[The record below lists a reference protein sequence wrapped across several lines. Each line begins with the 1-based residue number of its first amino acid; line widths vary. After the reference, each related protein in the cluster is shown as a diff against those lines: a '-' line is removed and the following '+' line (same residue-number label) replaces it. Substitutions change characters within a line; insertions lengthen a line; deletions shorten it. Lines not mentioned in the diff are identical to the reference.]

1 MDFIITPFGWLMRVL
16 YDLVS
21 NYGMALLLFTVI
33 TRIIML
39 PISISQQK
47 SMAKMSVYNPLIQE
61 VQKKYANNRQ
71 KQQEELTKL
80 YTDYNIKP
88 SMGCMPMMIQMAFV
102 MILYQVIQKP
112 LRFMVGVGSEAYT
125 QMLEIAKAMPGCPQ
139 TYQDTFI
146 INQIQKGSGEFSS
159 LLNAD
164 MLETIKNLDFTF
176 FGVKSMDLTVIPEL
190 GLNLLVL
197 IPVISGLSMIL
208 TQYISGKVSGQAPQ
222 GGMALFMYG
231 MSLWIAYLG
240 FTFPA
245 ALSLYWFYSNI
256 LGVGQSMVLRKFYS
270 PEKFKAQIE
279 EELAA
284 KRAAKKQKKTVVLT
298 DEVTGEKK
306 EANMTEAELARVRLA
321 KARALQD
328 EKFRKQAEAAAAA
341 AAEAAAAEKEAAV
354 TAAEEAVEN
363 GPAKEDK

>member
-1 MDFIITPFGWLMRVL
+1 MDIIIVPFGWLMRVL

-21 NYGMALLLFTVI
+21 NYGMALLLFTII

-47 SMAKMSVYNPLIQE
+47 SMAKMGVYNPLIQE

-80 YTDYNIKP
+80 YTDYDIKP
-88 SMGCMPMMIQMAFV
+88 TMGCMPMMIQMAFV

-112 LRFMVGVGSEAYT
+112 LRFMVGIGSDVYD
-125 QMLEIAKAMPGCPQ
+125 QLLEIAKAMPGCP
-139 TYQDTFI
+139 TAYQDTFI
-146 INQIQKGSGEFSS
+146 INKIQAGATDFSG
-159 LLNAD
+159 LLNV
-164 MLETIKNLDFTF
+164 ETIATIQELDFTF
-176 FGVKSMDLTVIPEL
+176 FGIKSMDLTMIPEF

-208 TQYISGKVSGQAPQ
+208 TQFISGKISGQTVQ
-222 GGMALFMYG
+222 GGMSIFMYG

-256 LGVGQSMVLRKFYS
+256 LGVGQSMLLRKFYS
-270 PEKFKAQIE
+270 PEKFKAQLE
-279 EELAA
+279 AELKA
-284 KRAAKKQKKTVVLT
+284 KREEKKRKKTVVLT
-298 DEVTGEKK
+298 DETTGEKVEK
-306 EANMTEAELARVRLA
+306 SLNEAELAKVRLA
-321 KARALQD
+321 KARALQE
-328 EKFRKQAEAAAAA
+328 EKFRKQAEAAAQAA
-341 AAEAAAAEKEAAV
+341 QNTEEK
-354 TAAEEAVEN
+354 
-363 GPAKEDK
+363 